1 MITDVTNNTILLRSV
16 NKNLIQKFFWGDAP
30 NKKLLVF
37 FNILTKQLEYAT
49 LQVFNGD
56 ETYEEKIQILKSQ
69 IASLKEKCEA
79 ICNTRGQNY
88 LTTNQINQLMEQYF
102 EYFLQRLLQTTV
114 HNDFSGRG
122 FNGDATD
129 VHPAEAIAVDSNV
142 LTSENV
148 LDALEEL
155 YYKKVVYQVDFD
167 MVNENVGVVKT
178 IVPNVPNSLFIPTEI
193 TMVNMGSVET
203 PITGAY
209 GAIIFSDIDGNGTVD
224 KYSTGFATNNGYELK
239 RIGSNVFAYNDGD
252 RAVDISANPITVTL
266 KTNSTHEKNNIRIF
280 LEGYIT
286 PKLNV

>member
-1 MITDVTNNTILLRSV
+1 MITNIQNNTILVRSV
-16 NKNLIQKFFWGDAP
+16 NKNLIQKFFWGNAP
-30 NKKLLVF
+30 NKKLLAF

-56 ETYEEKIQILKSQ
+56 ETYEEKIQILKKQ

-129 VHPAEAIAVDSNV
+129 VHPSEAIAVDSNLLV
-142 LTSENV
+142 SDNV

-167 MVNENVGVVKT
+167 MVNEDVNTTKT
-178 IVPNVPNSLFIPTEI
+178 IVPVVENSIFIPTEI
-193 TMVNMGSVET
+193 IMVSMEVEETADQNYGS
-203 PITGAY
+203 
-209 GAIIFSDIDGNGTVD
+209 IIFSDLDGNGTED
-224 KYSTGFATNNGYELK
+224 EYGTGFLTAYGFELK
-239 RIGSNVFAYNDGD
+239 RIGANVFAYNDGD
-252 RAVDISANPITVTL
+252 RAVDISTTPITAYI
-266 KTNSTHEKNNIRIF
+266 KTNTTHAVNKIRIF
-280 LEGYIT
+280 VEGYIT

>member
-1 MITDVTNNTILLRSV
+1 MITDIQNNTILVRSV
-16 NKNLIQKFFWGDAP
+16 NKNLIQKFFWGNAP
-30 NKKLLVF
+30 NKKLLSF

-56 ETYEEKIQILKSQ
+56 ETYEEKIQILKKQ

-129 VHPAEAIAVDSNV
+129 VHPSEAITVDSNLLV
-142 LTSENV
+142 SDNV

-167 MVNENVGVVKT
+167 MVNEDVNTTKT
-178 IVPNVPNSLFIPTEI
+178 IVPVVENSIFIPTEI
-193 TMVNMGSVET
+193 TMVSMDVKETAGQDYGSIV
-203 PITGAY
+203 
-209 GAIIFSDIDGNGTVD
+209 FSDIDGNGTVD
-224 KYSTGFATNNGYELK
+224 EYLTEFATNNGYELK
-239 RIGSNVFAYNDGD
+239 RIGANVFAYNDGD
-252 RAVDISANPITVTL
+252 RAVDISTTPITAYI
-266 KTNSTHEKNNIRIF
+266 KTNTTHAVNKIRIF
-280 LEGYIT
+280 VEGYIT

>member
-88 LTTNQINQLMEQYF
+88 LITNQINQLMEQYF

-129 VHPAEAIAVDSNV
+129 VHPAEAIAVDSDV

-155 YYKKVVYQVDFD
+155 YYKKVVYQVDFN

-193 TMVNMGSVET
+193 TMVNMGSVEI

-209 GAIIFSDIDGNGTVD
+209 GAIIFSDIDGNGTAD
-224 KYSTGFATNNGYELK
+224 EYSTGFANNNGYELK

-252 RAVDISANPITVTL
+252 RAIDISTNPITVTL
-266 KTNSTHEKNNIRIF
+266 TTNSTHEKNNIRIF

-286 PKLNV
+286 PKLSV

>member
-30 NKKLLVF
+30 NKKLLAF

-129 VHPAEAIAVDSNV
+129 VHPSEAIAVDSNV

-167 MVNENVGVVKT
+167 MVNEDIGTTKI
-178 IVPNVPNSLFIPTEI
+178 IVPSVTDSVFIPTEV
-193 TMVNMGSVET
+193 TMVNMGTVET
-203 PITGAY
+203 VGQNY
-209 GAIIFSDIDGNGTVD
+209 GGVVFSDLDGNGNPD
-224 KYSTGFATNNGYELK
+224 EYATGFLTANSFGLK
-239 RIGSNVFAYNDGD
+239 RIGSNIFAYNDGD
-252 RAVDISANPITVTL
+252 RAVDISINPITVEIKA
-266 KTNSTHEKNNIRIF
+266 KTTHESNNIRIF

-286 PKLNV
+286 PKLSV